1 MPQNWEKGSIYEFS
15 VMFLTRDSRDKEYYC
30 LRNAEDPTDNNYYRV
45 YIYEFQSE
53 WKTTPSKIRCR
64 VTDVVDGFPKLAQL
78 RLDLL
83 KDVYPVL
90 PAIYTMTIEGIELD
104 SATNANYFKLRDSAN
119 LSHRYYFSNDG
130 IPKDKYKIGEKIE
143 LYVENIAGSE
153 VKANLKLTELASR
166 RDQSVQ
172 FSKKQI
178 SSFTKEERDE
188 SHYLPQDEYE
198 SSTVEWK
205 SSLIYPAG
213 QSSED
218 MDKQLSVIT
227 RTVCGFLNKD
237 GGEILIGVTDQRR
250 IVGIEN
256 ELDKLYSKSL
266 ERRYT
271 NSLDGYEL
279 AIRDALKE
287 KIGSNYDISQCITIT
302 FETLEQ
308 KYTVCRISVKPAKY
322 PVYFNQ
328 TTIYVRSGNMTT
340 HLKGGDI
347 TRFILDR
354 TQSQK
359 LDILEDKEPTIQNI
373 SEKEEEEEVELTEI
387 YTSSEHEN
395 RQISSTPI
403 EMLLPSRPR
412 SKTSREAYARIKC
425 VLIFYKDGSTHFRN
439 DYVPHGSSILWQQE
453 VPQRI
458 ANASSIKRYSLMI
471 CYKSGKVNRVPLSSI
486 ELNKTRKT
494 VNGWSKDDEIFNIF
508 IAEDNDKIA
517 VYSKVEGTW
526 YTKLHKLSAIS
537 KHERNLQ
544 LKGNL
549 CTLSN
554 NEECRIYHVLSQN
567 PEIDDLVLR
576 DCYTSQKAGIQMATE
591 YNYDYHTQKILK
603 DSCDNIITPI

>member
-1 MPQNWEKGSIYEFS
+1 MPQNWEKGSIHVFS

-64 VTDVVDGFPKLAQL
+64 VTDVVDEFPKLAQL

-90 PAIYTMTIEGIELD
+90 PAIYTMTIEDIELD

-130 IPKDKYKIGEKIE
+130 IPQDKYKIGEQIE

-153 VKANLKLTELASR
+153 VRAYLKLTELASR

-178 SSFTKEERDE
+178 SSFTKEEKDE

-198 SSTVEWK
+198 SSTSEWK

-237 GGEILIGVTDQRR
+237 GGKILIGVTDQGR
-250 IVGIEN
+250 IVGIDN

-266 ERRYT
+266 ERKYT
-271 NSLDGYEL
+271 NSPDGYEL

-287 KIGSNYDISQCITIT
+287 KIGNYVISQCITIA
-302 FETLEQ
+302 FETLKQ
-308 KYTVCRISVKPAKY
+308 KYTVCYIYVKPAKI

-328 TTIYVRSGNMTT
+328 TAIYVRSGNMTT
-340 HLKGGDI
+340 HLKGEDI

-354 TQSQK
+354 TQAQK
-359 LDILEDKEPTIQNI
+359 LDILENKEPIIQNI
-373 SEKEEEEEVELTEI
+373 PEKEEEEEVELTEI

-395 RQISSTPI
+395 QQISSTPI
-403 EMLLPSRPR
+403 EMLLPSIPR

-439 DYVPHGSSILWQQE
+439 DYVAHDSNILWQQE
-453 VPQRI
+453 VPLRI
-458 ANASSIKRYSLMI
+458 ANESSIKRYSLMI
-471 CYKSGKVNRVPLSSI
+471 CYKSGRVNRVSLSSI
-486 ELNKTRKT
+486 KLNKTSRKRW
-494 VNGWSKDDEIFNIF
+494 NKDDEIFNIF
-508 IAEDNDKIA
+508 IAEDKDKIA

-526 YTKLHKLSAIS
+526 YTKVHKLSAIS
-537 KHERNLQ
+537 KHERNLH

-549 CTLSN
+549 CTLRN
-554 NEECRIYHVLSQN
+554 NEECRIYHVQSQN
-567 PEIDDLVLR
+567 PEIDDLLLR
-576 DCYTSQKAGIQMATE
+576 DCYTSQKAGTQITTE
-591 YNYDYHTQKILK
+591 YNYEYQTQKILK